1 LKPLEKLYLFL
12 VGLLGRFGGLA
23 LGIALDDRLDDTDSN
38 GLPHVSD
45 GESTKRSVVSK
56 GLNAHGLGRDHLDD
70 GSVSR
75 LDLGRVRLELLTRS
89 SIDLLQ
95 ELVESASDVR
105 SVAIEH
111 RRVTLLDLTGVVEH
125 DDLSVEA
132 LGLLGGVVLAIRAHV
147 TTSDV
152 LDGDVLDV
160 ETDVV
165 TGHTSLELGVVH
177 LYGFD
182 LSGDVSRGKGDD
194 HTGLDGTS
202 LDSADRHSSDTTDLV
217 DVLEGKSEG
226 LADGPLW
233 WVDGV
238 EGLEEGVAGLFAALF
253 GLLAPTLVPG
263 HVFGL
268 LQHIVSVPARDGDE
282 GDGLGVVTDLL
293 DVVGDLLDDLFVS
306 VLGVLGLGVVH
317 LVDTNDELFD
327 TEGEGEESVLTGL
340 TVLGDTGFKFTDT
353 GGDNEDGAVSLRGTG
368 NHVLDEVTVTRGV
381 NDGDLVLV
389 GVELPEGNIDGD
401 TTFSLGL
408 ELVEDPGILEGTLTH
423 FLGFLLELFDGSLV
437 DTTAFVDQVTG
448 RCGFTGIDVADDHD
462 VNMDEFLRHFGF
474 L

>member
-23 LGIALDDRLDDTDSN
+23 LGIALDNRLDDTDSN

-89 SIDLLQ
+89 SIDLFQ

-111 RRVTLLDLTGVVEH
+111 RGVTLLDLTGVVEH

-238 EGLEEGVAGLFAALF
+238 EGLEEGVSGLFAALF

-306 VLGVLGLGVVH
+306 VLRVLGLGVVH

-353 GGDNEDGAVSLRGTG
+353 GGDNEDGAVSLRGTS

>member
-327 TEGEGEESVLTGL
+327 TEGESEESVLTGL

-353 GGDNEDGAVSLRGTG
+353 GGDNEDGAVSLRGTS

-437 DTTAFVDQVTG
+437 DTTAFVDQMTG
-448 RCGFTGIDVADDHD
+448 RCGFTSIDVADDHD